1 MPDTYTSSEELQDF
15 VSRNLT
21 DDQYQAF
28 EQLFNLM
35 VKGELKT
42 TKLNL
47 YRYFDLLM
55 RREWKDSNGEP
66 IRDIVRYVQRN
77 FALNSK
83 ILGRNE
89 MLN

>member
-1 MPDTYTSSEELQDF
+1 
-15 VSRNLT
+15 
-21 DDQYQAF
+21 
-28 EQLFNLM
+28 M